1 MICRVVSQSNLPWQ
15 SSPFYVTYKLW
26 FVQIAAAHLFT
37 LYQAMGHLLTLI
49 YLSFIYLLF
58 SAPSQISADRSCPRD
73 LCVCKMLR
81 AVVCCRVIKSPMR
94 SGVITL
100 TPSNDNLIYTNTT
113 LNRGEAWG
121 GHPLHTSQTS
131 GDWET
136 GRLHLIIKYCSV
148 IGWIPLKCSWW
159 WGEVLMHRTPYMMW
173 SSNNNGEKVTTSHKT
188 SNKLRAEELTRHL
201 ASSCWLHLVAVM
213 NLHQIVLSS
222 LLSLQGWFWF
232 SSGRLH
238 SPLFCSS
245 RISSILGEI

>member
-1 MICRVVSQSNLPWQ
+1 MI
-15 SSPFYVTYKLW
+15 T
-26 FVQIAAAHLFT
+26 LFT
-37 LYQAMGHLLTLI
+37 QTQHSTGGRL
-49 YLSFIYLLF
+49 
-58 SAPSQISADRSCPRD
+58 
-73 LCVCKMLR
+73 
-81 AVVCCRVIKSPMR
+81 
-94 SGVITL
+94 
-100 TPSNDNLIYTNTT
+100 
-113 LNRGEAWG
+113 GEAIRYT
-121 GHPLHTSQTS
+121 HHKQV
-131 GDWET
+131 ET

-188 SNKLRAEELTRHL
+188 SNKLRAEDLTRHL
-201 ASSCWLHLVAVM
+201 ARSCWLHLVAVM

-245 RISSILGEI
+245 KISSILGEISEDWWFSFWLDPIDLIERDDIYSWPSSCRETKWAVSP